1 MDDICL
7 PTLATAAQTIGVI
20 LLDLF
25 RHDYDLVPKHA
36 ILGTIITGLTN
47 ILCQKGMILAAWGL
61 FVIPYIV
68 LLIAWIYARGTEI
81 VENELEAQRVAAQN
95 ALIVRQQA
103 AAPTCG
109 RCYRSPCNCGG
120 PYGTRSA

>member
-36 ILGTIITGLTN
+36 ILGTIITALTN

-61 FVIPYIV
+61 FIFPYII
-68 LLIAWIYARGTEI
+68 LLIAWLYARGTEMA
-81 VENELEAQRVAAQN
+81 ENKLEEARIAAQN
-95 ALIVRQQA
+95 ALIVQQQT

-109 RCYRSPCNCGG
+109 RCNRSPCNCGG
-120 PYGTRSA
+120 PYGMRSA

>member
-7 PTLATAAQTIGVI
+7 PTLATAAQTIGLI

-25 RHDYDLVPKHA
+25 RQDYDILPKHA
-36 ILGTIITGLTN
+36 ILGTIVTALTN

-61 FVIPYIV
+61 FVLPYII
-68 LLIAWIYARGTEI
+68 LLIAWLYARGGEI

-103 AAPTCG
+103 AAATCG
-109 RCYRSPCNCGG
+109 RCNRSPCNCGG
-120 PYGTRSA
+120 PHGMRSA